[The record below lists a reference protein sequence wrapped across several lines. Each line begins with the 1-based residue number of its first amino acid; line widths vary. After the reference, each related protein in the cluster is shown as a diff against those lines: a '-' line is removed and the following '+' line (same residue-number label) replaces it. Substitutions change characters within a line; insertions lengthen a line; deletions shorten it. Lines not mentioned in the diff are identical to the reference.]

1 MAAVEDR
8 PTFPTSDDDDLD
20 VVEQPRPASPSLIEV
35 LKAQRAKLSDE
46 RTFDLLVPGYGEL
59 LVLRLGP
66 ISADQQARLAE
77 RIQRGRNTRNASVDT
92 LVTAFR
98 SLLAR
103 PTPTAALEQLV
114 DDEGDPLGLDDRLA
128 EKLDLGPVRTARDV
142 LEALFRGANSPTLAI
157 TAAASEFFDWGASA
171 GEEID
176 EDFLGES

>member
-1 MAAVEDR
+1 MAAVDER
-8 PTFPTSDDDDLD
+8 PTFPMHDEPELP
-20 VVEQPRPASPSLIEV
+20 EQPRSASPSLIET
-35 LKAQRAKLSDE
+35 LKAQRAKLSSE
-46 RTFDLLVPGYGEL
+46 RSFDLVVPGYGEL
-59 LVLRLGP
+59 LVLRLGS

-103 PTPTAALEQLV
+103 PKPDADLEQLV

-157 TAAASEFFDWGASA
+157 TAAASEFFDWGTGASD
-171 GEEID
+171 EID
-176 EDFLGES
+176 EDFVGES